1 MENTTPIKT
10 SNLEGKALDY
20 AVALCEGL
28 DAFKLVNLT
37 KRLPG
42 IDPAFYIP
50 HYSTDWAQ
58 GGPIIERERIEFSIL
73 ASKDEHILAIGSN
86 RDKGCLVA
94 EEGITYL
101 IAAMRCYVASK
112 MGESVNIPNEL
123 INK

>member
-1 MENTTPIKT
+1 MTNTTPIKT
-10 SNLEGKALDY
+10 STLEGRALDY

-28 DAFKLVNLT
+28 DALKLVNVS

-42 IDPAFYIP
+42 IDPAFYIWD
-50 HYSTDWAQ
+50 YSTNWAH
-58 GGPIIERERIEFSIL
+58 GGPIIQRERIEFSIL
-73 ASKDEHILAIGSN
+73 ASKDDRILAIGSN
-86 RDKGCLVA
+86 PDKGCLVA

-112 MGESVNIPNEL
+112 MGDSVNIPNEL